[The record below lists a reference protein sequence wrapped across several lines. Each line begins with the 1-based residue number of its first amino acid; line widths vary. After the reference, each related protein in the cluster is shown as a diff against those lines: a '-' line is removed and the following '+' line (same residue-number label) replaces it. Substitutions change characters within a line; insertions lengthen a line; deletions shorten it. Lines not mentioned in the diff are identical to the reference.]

1 VELIPQ
7 NIKYINGAYWLIR
20 LRWIA
25 IVWVFIATF
34 SAKYIFKVQVQDIAF
49 CIVAIALS
57 LENIISLKFLSVF
70 KHLRFK
76 ERFQRLVSRIIN
88 CQISFDLLALATI
101 IHFSGGIENPIFVCF
116 IFHMVIA
123 SILLKKMDS
132 YIQATIG
139 LLMLWTLAL
148 IEYSG
153 IINHYSLWVHRVAEY
168 HLYLDKSYIIETLTI
183 FTFTSYVLVYMT
195 NFIVGLL
202 RKQEEA
208 YQQANKLLNQKDK
221 IKDEYVSRVTHNI
234 KGHLTVIQTNLA
246 IIKDKTFGSVDEKQ
260 IEFIDN
266 AYNRTSKLSFFV
278 NDLLKLTQMRL
289 NEKPEIE
296 EFSLREVISNVVE
309 SASKNA
315 EAKSLNLIHHIDDN
329 VNNIISNRFS
339 MEELITSLLFNA
351 IKYTPENG
359 VVELN
364 VTDHKDTIQIE
375 VSDTGI
381 GIPEA
386 ELPLIFNE
394 FYRAS
399 NAKELIKDGTGLGL
413 AMAKYIVH
421 RYSGDISVTSK
432 SGIGT
437 KFKVTFPKKI
447 TIIRE
452 RLF

>member
-1 VELIPQ
+1 MELIPQ

-25 IVWVFIATF
+25 IAWVCIATL
-34 SAKYIFKVQVQDIAF
+34 SAKYIFHVQVQDLSF
-49 CIVAIALS
+49 YIVAFALS
-57 LENIISLKFLSVF
+57 IENIVSLRFLSVF

-88 CQISFDLLALATI
+88 FQISFDLLALATI
-101 IHFSGGIENPIFVCF
+101 IHYSGGIENPIFVCF

-123 SILLKKMDS
+123 SILLKRMDS
-132 YIQATIG
+132 YIQATLG
-139 LLMLWTLAL
+139 LLMLWTMSLL
-148 IEYSG
+148 EYSG
-153 IINHYSLWVHRVAEY
+153 VIDHHNLWVHRVAEY
-168 HLYLDKSYIIETLTI
+168 HLYLDRPFIIETLTV

-246 IIKDKTFGSVDEKQ
+246 IMKDRTIGSVDEKQ
-260 IEFIDN
+260 VEFIDN
-266 AYNRTSKLSFFV
+266 AYNRTSKLTLFV

-296 EFSLREVISNVVE
+296 EFSLREVINNVVE
-309 SASKNA
+309 AASKNA
-315 EAKSLNLIHHIDDN
+315 QAKSLNLIHHIDDSI
-329 VNNIISNRFS
+329 VNIISNRFS

-381 GIPEA
+381 GIPNA
-386 ELPLIFNE
+386 ELPNIFNE
-394 FYRAS
+394 FYRAT

-413 AMAKYIVH
+413 AMAKYIVQ
-421 RYSGDISVTSK
+421 RYGGDISVTSK
-432 SGIGT
+432 EGIGT
-437 KFKVTFPKKI
+437 KFRVTFPKKNYGS
-447 TIIRE
+447 
-452 RLF
+452 